1 MTQARSTRS
10 IALRS
15 VVFTVL
21 VPGTVAGCLP
31 GAILRATGATFDA
44 APAWRW
50 LGLVPLAM
58 GLAIYVWCV
67 ADFVLAG
74 RGTPAPIDPPKE
86 LVVRGLYR
94 FARNPMYVGVL
105 STIAGQSWLFGS
117 LPVVFY
123 ALVVLACFHVFVIGY
138 EEPTLRRNFDG
149 AYERYCTAVPRW
161 LPRLR
166 GARLVMVFAM
176 ALVLA
181 CGDRAEAPAP
191 APPPG
196 EPAAPAEAAVP
207 SAEAGPKL
215 AYLRAQVGKYPR
227 DVALFETEPLHARL
241 VALLAEQYP
250 MLVESFGTQGPL
262 SIDGPTLYAIGNK
275 PHAAGDEQAILLVD
289 IDRDLISV
297 KLMNAEEMRD
307 FRERNDAI
315 ELPSEVQNTIAN
327 WEDLADDAE

>member
-1 MTQARSTRS
+1 T
-10 IALRS
+10 
-15 VVFTVL
+15 FL
-21 VPGTVAGCLP
+21 VPGKDCGYLP
-31 GAILRATGATFDA
+31 WVIMRGTDESHYS
-44 APAWRW
+44 APGWRW
-50 LGLVPLAM
+50 LGLAVLGI
-58 GLAIYVWCV
+58 GLAIYGWCV
-67 ADFVLAG
+67 ADFALAG

-105 STIAGQSWLFGS
+105 AVIAGQSWLFGS
-117 LPVVFY
+117 LPLAIY
-123 ALVVLACFHVFVIGY
+123 ALAVFACFHVFVIAY
-138 EEPTLRRNFDG
+138 EEPTLRRHFDG
-149 AYERYCTAVPRW
+149 AYQRYCAAVPRW

-166 GARLVMVFAM
+166 GARLMLISAMVI
-176 ALVLA
+176 VLA

-191 APPPG
+191 ASPSA
-196 EPAAPAEAAVP
+196 PAAPAEAVAP
-207 SAEAGPKL
+207 PAETGSKL

-227 DVALFETEPLHARL
+227 DVALFETEPLRTRL
-241 VALLAEQYP
+241 IDLLAEQYP

-289 IDRDLISV
+289 VDRDVINV

-307 FRERNDAI
+307 FRERNEAV
-315 ELPSEVQNTIAN
+315 ELPSDVQTTIAN

>member
-1 MTQARSTRS
+1 MIEARSTRS

-15 VVFTVL
+15 LVFTFL
-21 VPGTVAGCLP
+21 VPGTVGGYVP
-31 GAILRATGATFDA
+31 WVILRGADTSFA
-44 APAWRW
+44 AIPAWRW
-50 LGLVPLAM
+50 LGLVLLAV
-58 GLAIYVWCV
+58 GLAIYAWCV
-67 ADFVLAG
+67 TDFALAG

-105 STIAGQSWLFGS
+105 SVIAGQSWLFGS
-117 LPVVFY
+117 LPLALY
-123 ALVVLACFHVFVIGY
+123 ALAVFSCFHVFVIAY
-138 EEPTLRRNFDG
+138 EEPTLRRQFDG

-166 GARLVMVFAM
+166 AARLVLISAM
-176 ALVLA
+176 AVTLA
-181 CGDRAEAPAP
+181 CGDRVEAP
-191 APPPG
+191 APPPS
-196 EPAAPAEAAVP
+196 EPAAPAEAVAP
-207 SAEAGPKL
+207 PAEPASKL

-227 DVALFETEPLHARL
+227 DVALFETEPLHSRL
-241 VALLAEQYP
+241 VELLAEQYP

-289 IDRDLISV
+289 VDRDVINV

-307 FRERNDAI
+307 FRERNEAV
-315 ELPSEVQNTIAN
+315 ELPSDVQATIAN

>member
-1 MTQARSTRS
+1 MIEARSTRS

-15 VVFTVL
+15 AVFTFL
-21 VPGTVAGCLP
+21 VPGTVGGYLP
-31 GAILRATGATFDA
+31 WLIVRGADTSLDA
-44 APAWRW
+44 LPAWRW
-50 LGLVPLAM
+50 LGLVVLAI
-58 GLAIYVWCV
+58 GLAIYAWCV
-67 ADFVLAG
+67 TDFALAG

-105 STIAGQSWLFGS
+105 SVIAGQSWLFGS
-117 LPVVFY
+117 LPLALY
-123 ALVVLACFHVFVIGY
+123 ALAVFSCFHVFVIAY
-138 EEPTLRRNFDG
+138 EEPTLRRHFDG
-149 AYERYCTAVPRW
+149 AYERYCAAVPRW

-166 GARLVMVFAM
+166 GARLVLICGM

-181 CGDRAEAPAP
+181 CGDRDEAPVP
-191 APPPG
+191 APPPDA
-196 EPAAPAEAAVP
+196 PAAPAEAVAP
-207 SAEAGPKL
+207 TAGEGPKL

-227 DVALFETEPLHARL
+227 DVALFETEPLRTRL
-241 VALLAEQYP
+241 IDLLAEQYP

-289 IDRDLISV
+289 IDRDVINV
-297 KLMNAEEMRD
+297 KLMSAEEMRD
-307 FRERNDAI
+307 FRERNEAV
-315 ELPSEVQNTIAN
+315 ELPSDVQTTIAN